1 MKGKQKM
8 DLVKKFFPQA
18 MQAQDVKGLVIAI
31 LIYAV
36 VNFVGGLVLG
46 LLKVIPLVG
55 FVFGVLGWALS
66 IYCAVG
72 IIAAIL
78 VFLKVLN

>member
-1 MKGKQKM
+1 M
-8 DLVKKFFPQA
+8 DMIKKFFPQA
-18 MQAQDVKGLVIAI
+18 MQAHDVKGLIIAI

-46 LLKVIPLVG
+46 LLDAIPLVG
-55 FVFGVLGWALS
+55 FVFGVLGWVLS

-72 IIAAIL
+72 IITAIL
-78 VFLKVLN
+78 VFLKVVK